1 VRVRQVAAGPLFA
14 DDSPRGK
21 RWLRRVRGIA
31 LEVVVLL
38 LLTVLLPVALVVA
51 LIVDS
56 FLWLQRRKPFMAVR
70 LVLMAECF
78 LLNEMRGLLTEL
90 GIFVICLGRDTP
102 LRRRLMYGL
111 RINWAATHLA
121 SIRIL
126 FGLHFSVEG
135 LELAGPGPVVIL
147 IRHASIIDN
156 MLPDAV
162 LAREHGLGLRY
173 VIKRELQMIPTIDIG
188 GRWVP
193 TVFVRRASAD
203 AAAEVAALRP
213 LAHDLGSDE
222 GLLVY
227 PEGTRWTAEKLARA
241 QEIIAERQPD
251 VAPLAN
257 RLHNLLPPR
266 LGGPLALL
274 EETRG
279 VDVVVCG
286 HVGLD
291 GFEFI
296 SDIWS
301 GALVH
306 TDVRIKL
313 WRYAADEVPDGT
325 EAMTE
330 WLYGVWQELDDW
342 VGEQQGGQ
350 AAAATKASAASLR
363 T

>member
-1 VRVRQVAAGPLFA
+1 VRVHDVAAGPLFP
-14 DDSPRGK
+14 DDSPRGA
-21 RWLRRVRGIA
+21 RWLRRTRGIA
-31 LEVVVLL
+31 LEVVVVV
-38 LLTVLLPVALVVA
+38 LLTVLLPVALLVA
-51 LIVDS
+51 LAVDTV
-56 FLWLQRRKPFMAVR
+56 LWLRRRKPFMAVR
-70 LVLMAECF
+70 LVAMAECF
-78 LLNEMRGLLTEL
+78 LLNEMRGLLTEV
-90 GIFVICLGRDTP
+90 GIFLVCAGRDSP

-126 FGLHFSVEG
+126 FGLRFSVEG

-162 LAREHGLGLRY
+162 IARAHGLGLRY

-193 TVFVRRASAD
+193 TVFVRRGSSD
-203 AAAEVAALRP
+203 GAAEVAALRP

-241 QEIIAERQPD
+241 QAIIAERQPD
-251 VAPLAN
+251 VAPLAD
-257 RLHNLLPPR
+257 RLRNLLPPR

-274 EETRG
+274 EEARG

-313 WRYAADEVPDGT
+313 WRYAADEVPQGAED
-325 EAMTE
+325 MTE
-330 WLYGVWQELDDW
+330 WLYAVWQTLDDW
-342 VGEQQGGQ
+342 VGEQRGQ
-350 AAAATKASAASLR
+350 AAAERSVSAASER

>member
-1 VRVRQVAAGPLFA
+1 VRVHDVAAGPLFP

-21 RWLRRVRGIA
+21 RWLRRTRGIA
-31 LEVVVLL
+31 LEVVAVV
-38 LLTVLLPVALVVA
+38 LLTVLLPVALLVA
-51 LIVDS
+51 LLVD
-56 FLWLQRRKPFMAVR
+56 FRLWVFRRKPFMAVR
-70 LVLMAECF
+70 LVAMAECF

-90 GIFVICLGRDTP
+90 GIFVLCAGRDSP
-102 LRRRLMYGL
+102 RRRRLMYGL

-126 FGLHFSVEG
+126 FGLRFSVEG

-162 LAREHGLGLRY
+162 IARTHGLGLRY

-193 TVFVRRASAD
+193 TVFVRRASSD
-203 AAAEVAALRP
+203 GAAEVAALRP
-213 LAHDLGSDE
+213 LAHDLGRDE

-257 RLHNLLPPR
+257 RLRNLLPPR

-274 EETRG
+274 EESRG

-291 GFEFI
+291 GFEYI

-313 WRYAADEVPDGT
+313 WRYAADEVPEGVED
-325 EAMTE
+325 MTA
-330 WLYGVWQELDDW
+330 WLYDVWQTLDDW
-342 VGEQQGGQ
+342 VGEQRGQ
-350 AAAATKASAASLR
+350 AAAESSVSAASER